1 MTVQAVN
8 DAPVLADLSNISFD
22 EGSSS
27 DLVFTSDSAED
38 VDGDDLSY
46 TIDGGTEITATQDGN
61 TISFNALENYNGSEN
76 FTVTVSDGDLS
87 DSQLITVT
95 INPVNDLPIP
105 ADDITATT
113 QEGSSVSIQLSATDI
128 DGDAL
133 TYSTLNDSD
142 NGEVVIS
149 GSYATFTPN
158 DYFYGNDI
166 FTFSVSDGVASVD
179 ATISVTVQ
187 AVNDAPVLQ
196 SIDDFSF
203 NEDNSFLLDLIAED
217 FDGDDLSY
225 IIEGGLG
232 SSISTIITGNSI
244 EFIPN
249 ENFNGSESFIITV
262 TDGELSDIQIIVIS
276 VIAINDE
283 PVAQDISLDVNE
295 DEQTTIILDGIDIDG
310 DAISYTIID
319 DPLGSIVSME
329 GAIVNYIPPLNFIG
343 EDVFSYTTSD
353 GILNSHEGIVTL
365 TINDVNDAPTVNIIE
380 NQFIDEDS
388 VDTLT
393 PLSLEI
399 IATDID
405 GDDLTYDYI
414 SEDNAL
420 MWFDGNLLNIVPNQN
435 YYGELA
441 ISVIISDGLL
451 NTIVNFSLTVDS
463 INDAPVA
470 DNTSIVLYEDT
481 STSFNFNATD
491 VDNFNLSYEIPP
503 DQEPQHGS
511 YNITS
516 GFITYTPD
524 DNYFGSDELFFIVS
538 DGELSASG
546 TIYIDILNID
556 DPFYILSTP
565 DIVAVEDIEYTYE
578 ITLEDPDGDEFEYR
592 LENEPDGMF
601 VDQDM
606 GLLTWTP
613 NEGVTTSGYVTLF
626 IEDNI
631 DAEVIGNIEQQSFE
645 INVQAVND
653 PPIIISTPIE
663 SAYVNSVYN
672 YQLNIDDPDNT
683 SFTFLLSNYPE
694 DMFVDDNGLISW
706 SPILTGLYEN
716 ILVSISDGEFTVDQI
731 FNIDVKVLQDFN
743 FLNEGNN
750 LISFMGLT
758 EDNSIESIFSPIS
771 NNLSHIFSENYA
783 SIFLEDY
790 GWFGSLDLLKS
801 NSGYWLRLLEEDDF
815 QLESYRFIDSVDDIT
830 YNLHY
835 GNNLISYIG
844 SESFSNID
852 DILPDDVEDLFVDI
866 IGENSSA
873 TRIDGEW
880 VGSLANNGLQ
890 PLRGYWVN
898 VSEELDFSYNFS
910 ENLARNNNEIIDVSR
925 INIPEEFFYNQSQNQ
940 AFYFFK
946 NININGEEIS
956 RDDWIVAFHGDIIV
970 GARKWSGE
978 YTDIAVMGYD
988 GFPETLGYC
997 NNNSRVDFKIFRST
1011 EFNFIDILNDT
1022 PKWSN
1027 LNNFVVENSSNLTT
1041 EIPSDYKVNSPY
1053 PNPFNPVL
1061 NIELEI
1067 PDYIDINI
1075 NIYNIRGQL
1084 VENLVS
1090 NQSFSPGYHK
1100 VTWDASDFS
1109 SGIYL
1114 MKIESNEKNIIKKIT
1129 LLK

>member
-1 MTVQAVN
+1 M
-8 DAPVLADLSNISFD
+8 
-22 EGSSS
+22 
-27 DLVFTSDSAED
+27 DSIA
-38 VDGDDLSY
+38 
-46 TIDGGTEITATQDGN
+46 
-61 TISFNALENYNGSEN
+61 FNADENYNGSEN
-76 FTVTVSDGDLS
+76 FTVTVTDGDLT
-87 DSQLITVT
+87 DTQVITVT
-95 INPVNDLPIP
+95 INAVNDAPI
-105 ADDITATT
+105 ATT
-113 QEGSSVSIQLSATDI
+113 GITGTTSEGASVSIALSGTDI
-128 DGDAL
+128 DGDIL
-133 TYSTLNDSD
+133 TFSTSIDPSYGIVD
-142 NGEVVIS
+142 IS
-149 GSYATFTPN
+149 GSYATYTPN
-158 DYFYGNDI
+158 DYFNGSDT
-166 FTFSVSDGVASVD
+166 FTFSVSDGVLSD
-179 ATISVTVQ
+179 EATGSVTVE

-196 SIDDFSF
+196 DIDDFSF
-203 NEDNSFLLDLIAED
+203 DEDNSHVLILIAED

-225 IIEGGLG
+225 IIEGGFG
-232 SSISTIITGNSI
+232 SSISTVLTGDSI

-262 TDGELSDIQIIVIS
+262 TDGELSDVQIIVIS

-283 PVAQDISLDVNE
+283 PVAQDISLDINE
-295 DEQTTIILDGIDIDG
+295 DEQTAIILDGIDIDG
-310 DAISYTIID
+310 DALSYTIID
-319 DPLGSIVSME
+319 NPLGSIVSID
-329 GAIVNYIPPLNFIG
+329 GSIVNYIPPSNFIG
-343 EDVFSYTTSD
+343 EDMFSYTASD
-353 GILNSHEGIVTL
+353 GILNSEEGIVTL

-388 VDTLT
+388 VDTLI

-405 GDDLTYDYI
+405 GDNLTYDYI
-414 SEDNAL
+414 PDDNVL
-420 MWFDGNLLNIVPNQN
+420 MWFDDNILNIVPNQN
-435 YYGELA
+435 YYGELN

-451 NTIVNFSLTVDS
+451 NTIINFSLTINS
-463 INDAPVA
+463 INDAPEA
-470 DNTSIVLYEDT
+470 DNMSVVLYEDT

-491 VDNFNLSYEIPP
+491 VDNFNLSYEIPL
-503 DQEPQHGS
+503 DQEPEHGA

-524 DNYFGSDELFFIVS
+524 DDYFGSDELFFIVS

-556 DPFYILSTP
+556 DPFYILSIP
-565 DIVAVEDIEYTYE
+565 DVEAIEDEEYSYQ
-578 ITLEDPDGDEFEYR
+578 IILDDPDDDDFEYR

-601 VDQDM
+601 VDQDT

-613 NEGVTTSGYVTLF
+613 NEGISTSGYIILF

-631 DAEVIGNIEQQSFE
+631 DSEVIGNIEQQSFE

-653 PPIIISTPIE
+653 PPMIISTPIE
-663 SAYVNSVYN
+663 NVYVDSIYN
-672 YQLNIDDPDNT
+672 YQLNIEDPDNII
-683 SFTFLLSNYPE
+683 FEFLLSNNPE
-694 DMFVDDNGLISW
+694 DMFVDENGLISW
-706 SPILTGLYEN
+706 IPLATGLYED
-716 ILVSISDGEFTVDQI
+716 IVLSVFDGEFTVNQI

-750 LISFMGLT
+750 LISFMGLK
-758 EDNSIESIFSPIS
+758 EDNSIESIFSPID
-771 NNLSHIFSENYA
+771 NNLSHIFSENHA

-790 GWFGSLDLLKS
+790 GWFGSLDSLKS
-801 NSGYWLRLLEEDDF
+801 NSGYWLRLLEDDDF
-815 QLESYRFIDSVDDIT
+815 QLDSYRFIDAIEDIT

-898 VSEELDFSYNFS
+898 VSEALDFSYNFS

-925 INIPEEFFYNQSQNQ
+925 INIPEEFIYNQSQNQ

-946 NININGEEIS
+946 NININGTEIS
-956 RDDWIVAFHGDIIV
+956 NDDWIVAFHNDIIV

-988 GFPETLGYC
+988 GFSETLGYC
-997 NNNSRVDFKIFRST
+997 ENNSIVDFKIFRSSK
-1011 EFNFIDILNDT
+1011 FDFIDIVNDT

-1027 LNNFVVENSSNLTT
+1027 LNNFVIDNSSDLVTA
-1041 EIPSDYKVNSPY
+1041 IPSDYKVNSPY

-1061 NIELEI
+1061 SIELEI
-1067 PDYIDINI
+1067 PDYIDIDI

-1090 NQSFSPGYHK
+1090 NQSFTPGYHK
-1100 VTWDASDFS
+1100 VTWNASDFS

-1114 MKIESNEKNIIKKIT
+1114 MKIQSNEKNIVKKIT

>member
-1 MTVQAVN
+1 M
-8 DAPVLADLSNISFD
+8 
-22 EGSSS
+22 
-27 DLVFTSDSAED
+27 LV
-38 VDGDDLSY
+38 
-46 TIDGGTEITATQDGN
+46 
-61 TISFNALENYNGSEN
+61 
-76 FTVTVSDGDLS
+76 
-87 DSQLITVT
+87 
-95 INPVNDLPIP
+95 
-105 ADDITATT
+105 
-113 QEGSSVSIQLSATDI
+113 
-128 DGDAL
+128 
-133 TYSTLNDSD
+133 
-142 NGEVVIS
+142 
-149 GSYATFTPN
+149 
-158 DYFYGNDI
+158 
-166 FTFSVSDGVASVD
+166 
-179 ATISVTVQ
+179 
-187 AVNDAPVLQ
+187 
-196 SIDDFSF
+196 
-203 NEDNSFLLDLIAED
+203 LIAED

-225 IIEGGLG
+225 VIEGGFG
-232 SSISTIITGNSI
+232 SSISTVITGDSI

-262 TDGELSDIQIIVIS
+262 TDGELSDVQIIVIS

-295 DEQTTIILDGIDIDG
+295 DEQTAIILDGIDVDG
-310 DAISYTIID
+310 DALFYTIID
-319 DPLGSIVSME
+319 GPLGSIVSID
-329 GAIVNYIPPLNFIG
+329 GSIVNYIPPPNYIG
-343 EDVFSYTTSD
+343 EDMFSYTASD
-353 GILNSHEGIVTL
+353 GILNSEEGIVTL
-365 TINDVNDAPTVNIIE
+365 TVNDVNDAPTVNIIE

-388 VDTLT
+388 VDTLM

-405 GDDLTYDYI
+405 GDNLTYDYI
-414 SEDNAL
+414 SDDNVL
-420 MWFDGNLLNIVPNQN
+420 MWFDDNLLNIVPNQN
-435 YYGELA
+435 YYGELT

-451 NTIVNFSLTVDS
+451 NTIINFSLTINS
-463 INDAPVA
+463 INDAPEA
-470 DNTSIVLYEDT
+470 DNMSVVLYEDT

-491 VDNFNLSYEIPP
+491 VDNFNLSYEIPL
-503 DQEPQHGS
+503 DQEPEHGA

-524 DNYFGSDELFFIVS
+524 DDYFGSDELFFIVS

-556 DPFYILSTP
+556 DPFYILSIP
-565 DIVAVEDIEYTYE
+565 EVGAIEDEEYSYQ
-578 ITLEDPDGDEFEYR
+578 IILDDPDGDDFEYR

-601 VDQDM
+601 VDQDT

-613 NEGVTTSGYVTLF
+613 YEGISTSGYITLF

-631 DAEVIGNIEQQSFE
+631 DSEVIGNIEQQSFE
-645 INVQAVND
+645 ITVQAVND

-663 SAYVNSVYN
+663 NVYVDSIYN
-672 YQLNIDDPDNT
+672 YQLNIEDPDNT
-683 SFTFLLSNYPE
+683 TFTFLLSNYPE
-694 DMFVDDNGLISW
+694 DMSVNETGLISW
-706 SPILTGLYEN
+706 SPMVTGLYEN
-716 ILVSISDGEFTVDQI
+716 ILVSINDGEFSDEQI

-750 LISFMGLT
+750 LISFMGLK
-758 EDNSIESIFSPIS
+758 EDNSIESIFSPIN
-771 NNLSHIFSENYA
+771 NNLSHIFTENYA

-790 GWFGSLDLLKS
+790 GWFGSLDSLKS
-801 NSGYWLRLLEEDDF
+801 NNGYWLRLLEDDDF
-815 QLESYRFIDSVDDIT
+815 QLDSYRFIDSIEDIT

-844 SESFSNID
+844 AESFSNID
-852 DILPDDVEDLFVDI
+852 DILPDDVEDLFLDI
-866 IGENSSA
+866 IGENSST

-898 VSEELDFSYNFS
+898 VSEALDFSYNFS
-910 ENLARNNNEIIDVSR
+910 ENLARNNNEIIDVAR

-956 RDDWIVAFHGDIIV
+956 KDDWIIAFHNDVIV

-988 GFPETLGYC
+988 GFSETLGYC
-997 NNNSRVDFKIFRST
+997 ENNSKVDFKIFRSS
-1011 EFNFIDILNDT
+1011 EFDFIDIINDI

-1027 LNNFVVENSSNLTT
+1027 LNNFIIDNNSDVNIG
-1041 EIPSDYKVNSPY
+1041 IPLDYKVSSPY

-1067 PDYIDINI
+1067 PDYININI

-1090 NQSFSPGYHK
+1090 NKSFIPGYHK
-1100 VTWDASDFS
+1100 VTWDASEFS

-1114 MKIESNEKNIIKKIT
+1114 MKIESNEKSIIKKIT